1 MIFKDVRTLPVVIVV
16 LLGGAASAGA
26 QQPPVGAQQPSE
38 PPSSVSPDRI
48 QAALQRPQPITLNGI
63 SILAGI
69 KPDEVQWGILT
80 FVTPTTPGQF
90 VSVRV
95 PVGELVSHATHSIA
109 AARHRRA
116 EGAAHADVLKALA
129 EFQASQER

>member
-1 MIFKDVRTLPVVIVV
+1 MILKVALPIVIMT
-16 LLGGAASAGA
+16 LLGSAASAGA

-38 PPSSVSPDRI
+38 PPLSVSVDRVR
-48 QAALQRPQPITLNGI
+48 AGLQRPQPITLNGV

-80 FVTPTTPGQF
+80 FVPPTTPGAF

-95 PVGELVSHATHSIA
+95 PVGELVSHAAHSIA
-109 AARHRRA
+109 AAHHRRA
-116 EGAAHADVLKALA
+116 ESAAHADVLKALA
-129 EFQASQER
+129 EFQASQGR